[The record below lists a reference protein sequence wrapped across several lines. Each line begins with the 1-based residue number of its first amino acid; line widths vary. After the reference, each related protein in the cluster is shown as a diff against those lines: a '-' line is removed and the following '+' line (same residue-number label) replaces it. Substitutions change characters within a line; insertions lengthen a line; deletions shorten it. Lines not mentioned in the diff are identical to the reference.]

1 MRKQAKKITLRI
13 ALLGIISMGG
23 ISLDDVAMGI
33 VNLKHIGKSIFSSWI
48 TTMGILECS
57 PSAKK
62 HNHQTDNSNFI
73 NIDLINEIK
82 VYETR

>member
-1 MRKQAKKITLRI
+1 MRKHGKTITLRI
-13 ALLGIISMGG
+13 APFGIISMGG
-23 ISLDDVAMGI
+23 ISLADFAMGI
-33 VNLKHIGKSIFSSWI
+33 VNLKLIGKSIFSSWI
-48 TTMGILECS
+48 TTMGVLEYS
-57 PSAKK
+57 PIAKK